1 MRDFQFSKDEVSL
14 ILKIIDHVLVHT
26 NINREDVNTVGK
38 IINKLSSKQID
49 SDAKDFYT
57 NGEK

>member
-1 MRDFQFSKDEVSL
+1 MRDFKFSKDEVSL
-14 ILKIIDHVLVHT
+14 ILKTIDHVLVHT
-26 NINREDVNTVGK
+26 NINREDVTTVGQ
-38 IINKLSSKQID
+38 IINKLTTKQIN

>member
-1 MRDFQFSKDEVSL
+1 MKFKLSKDEVSL
-14 ILKIIDHVLVHT
+14 ILKTIDHVLVHT

-38 IINKLSSKQID
+38 IVKKLTTKQID
-49 SDAKDFYT
+49 LDAKDFYT